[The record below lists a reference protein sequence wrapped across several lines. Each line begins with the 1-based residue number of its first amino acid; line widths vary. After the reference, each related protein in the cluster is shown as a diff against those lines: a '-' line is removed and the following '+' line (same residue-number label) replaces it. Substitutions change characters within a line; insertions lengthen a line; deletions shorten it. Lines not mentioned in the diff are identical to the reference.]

1 MLSFLVRWTNYFVL
15 FIPVLIRLLV
25 KSRKKI
31 LYEPLFYI
39 ASLISV
45 LLFSLHS
52 NLIYGFVTFN
62 PRNVYASH
70 NFVDDYFNLIS
81 EPINFFILNFTS
93 FFNILFTQEFG
104 LFWFS
109 PLIFSLV
116 AIWLINY
123 KNPKLFII
131 LTLTILPNFG
141 IVILWQGTADSYGFR
156 YLFALIPV
164 AVVITAIHKKKYS
177 QSRLFRYVI
186 YFSFISSL
194 GILFFDTTFQTQLSE
209 GFVLN
214 SFGRMDKYS
223 EPLYLTGFLDSVLN
237 FESYLKIFST
247 SFLGVFIFKL
257 FLIILGKEGLLQIL
271 SNFGLPVEN
280 NDFIVLLNKTDLLGI
295 DNILIIIF
303 LSFIFVKNLNNNTK
317 NY

>member
-1 MLSFLVRWTNYFVL
+1 M
-15 FIPVLIRLLV
+15 
-25 KSRKKI
+25 
-31 LYEPLFYI
+31 
-39 ASLISV
+39 
-45 LLFSLHS
+45 
-52 NLIYGFVTFN
+52 
-62 PRNVYASH
+62 
-70 NFVDDYFNLIS
+70 
-81 EPINFFILNFTS
+81 
-93 FFNILFTQEFG
+93 
-104 LFWFS
+104 
-109 PLIFSLV
+109 
-116 AIWLINY
+116 
-123 KNPKLFII
+123 
-131 LTLTILPNFG
+131 
-141 IVILWQGTADSYGFR
+141 
-156 YLFALIPV
+156 
-164 AVVITAIHKKKYS
+164 
-177 QSRLFRYVI
+177 
-186 YFSFISSL
+186 
-194 GILFFDTTFQTQLSE
+194 FFDTTFQTQLSE